1 MKPIFI
7 INSLSATVAKKGA
20 RLAKYSAH
28 ASAVFEHAIF
38 DQLDAIVEQGTKAG
52 WVIIEGGDGTAHGII
67 SAFFNR
73 LSDLSAM
80 PKFTLLPGGMTN
92 QVAKNVGLK
101 RLSAKSLSLLFTAD
115 NTVTKTP
122 IIKVSSQGHTD
133 KYGFLLSTGGVP
145 MVTRYTKEKLHSRG
159 IGGSSAVVGGIIR
172 GITGGGGDV
181 LQPTEIALDIDTKQ
195 HIGGA
200 HLGTIVTTLPS
211 LLLGLDP
218 FWGSGNGPLRI
229 SHVNAAARRLPA
241 NVLGLWMGR
250 KSKDRSA
257 DGLQSWTA
265 QNLTYDYSGPVML
278 DGETLALGNRFCVV
292 ATQPIEF
299 VT

>member
-7 INSLSATVAKKGA
+7 VNSLSATVAKKGA
-20 RLAKYSAH
+20 RLAGYSAH
-28 ASAVFEHAIF
+28 ASTVFEQDIF
-38 DQLDAIVEQGTKAG
+38 NQLDAIVEQGTQAG

-73 LSDLSAM
+73 ISDHNQM

-101 RLSAKSLSLLFTAD
+101 RLSTKSLSLLFAG
-115 NTVTKTP
+115 NHAVSKTP
-122 IIKVSSQGHTD
+122 ILKVSSQGHAD

-172 GITGGGGDV
+172 GITGSGGDV
-181 LQPTEIALDIDTKQ
+181 LQPTEIALDVDAQ
-195 HIGGA
+195 HIKGL

-218 FWGSGNGPLRI
+218 FWGEGNGPLRI
-229 SHVNAAARRLPA
+229 SYVKAAPRRLPA
-241 NVLGLWMGR
+241 HLLGLWMGR

-265 QNLTYDYSGPVML
+265 QSLTYDYDGPVML
-278 DGETLALGNRFCVV
+278 DGETLALENRFCVH
-292 ATQPIEF
+292 ATQPLDF